1 MAKVVRVP
9 ITNVYMGGDYT
20 GRIYVGPENTPLN
33 VILDTG
39 SSALA
44 VDGKKYK
51 PTLSGIGADKTTKLA
66 QTDAY
71 GDGSSWTGAVL
82 DATVTVGEGAEA
94 VPLAGAN
101 VSVAY
106 TASRSMFDGADGI
119 LGLAYAPL
127 DDAFKMPKNTW
138 TSHYTSTQ
146 VRTGKETYLTPY
158 LTQLAQEGVT
168 SDIISFY
175 TLRSFTHIGGP
186 ADDPLNSGWMIIGGG
201 EESKDLYSGK
211 FQSVKV
217 VSDDWYSTNMKSVIV
232 GNSSPIAAR
241 RQGPQGAPSNSIVDS
256 GTNSIDVSQQMFD
269 GIASKLTSAQRHL
282 LKSSVI
288 DGQDVSVSDLKLAA
302 WPALTFVLEGDDGSD
317 VKLKVAPTD
326 YWQVN
331 TDEVGKAAAAITIG
345 DPGFTILGL
354 PLMNGYFTI
363 FDGEAA
369 GGKGVIRFAHRK

>member
-1 MAKVVRVP
+1 MGKVIRIP

-20 GRIYVGPENTPLN
+20 GRIYVGPAKTPLN

-51 PTLSGIGADKTTKLA
+51 PTLSGSAADKTTNLA

-71 GDGSSWTGAVL
+71 GDGSTWTGAVL
-82 DATVTVGEGAEA
+82 NSTVSIGDGSQT
-94 VPLAGAN
+94 VPLPGAN
-101 VSVAY
+101 VAVAY
-106 TASRSMFDGADGI
+106 TASSNMFAGADGI

-138 TSHYTSTQ
+138 TNHYTSTQ
-146 VRTGKETYLTPY
+146 VRTGKQTLLAPY
-158 LTQLAQEGVT
+158 LTQLAQEDIA

-186 ADDPLNSGWMIIGGG
+186 SDDPLNSGWMIVGGG
-201 EESKDLYSGK
+201 QESTDLYSGK

-217 VSDDWYSTNMKSVIV
+217 VSDDWYSTNLKSIIV

-241 RQGPQGAPSNSIVDS
+241 TQGPQGAPSNSIVDS
-256 GTNSIDVSQQMFD
+256 GTNSLSVSQQMFD
-269 GIASKLTSAQRHL
+269 AIASKLTTAQQNL
-282 LKSSVI
+282 LQAAVT
-288 DGQDVSVSDLKLAA
+288 DGKLVSVSALKLNA
-302 WPALTFVLEGDDGSD
+302 WPTLTFVLEGDDGSD
-317 VKLKVAPTD
+317 VKLKVPPEN

-331 TDEVGKAAAAITIG
+331 TDQVGYAAAAITIG
-345 DPGFTILGL
+345 DPGFNILGL

-369 GGKGVIRFAHRK
+369 GGKGVIRFAARK